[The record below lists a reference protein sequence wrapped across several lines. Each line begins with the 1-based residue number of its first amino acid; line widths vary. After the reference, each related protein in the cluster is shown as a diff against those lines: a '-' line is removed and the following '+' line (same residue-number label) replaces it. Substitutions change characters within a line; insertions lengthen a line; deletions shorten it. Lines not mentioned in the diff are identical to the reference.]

1 MEAALFPPMAAHILL
16 IFVGAI
22 SMVALVGIAYN
33 YSLTRS
39 TREKIA
45 RVEELERDVKILQCD
60 IKALQDRL
68 PKDAMPDNTD
78 TKPAVDKAAGGAL
91 AGNVKQEVW
100 QGFVDDYNNL
110 ANSMNIPKAAEACE
124 NFVRNNKVQL
134 LVCVESQKAE
144 DGKTLVYTAVDNVE
158 SSRYWAWNVT
168 GKPDYFGVSRML
180 EILRCNALLQASPL
194 AFPSGYPVTSSA
206 YASRYSASLEN
217 RGGTKWPMAAPTRRA
232 ARAMAVDCAFM
243 LCASFSCVFWVAGGS
258 SDCCTKT
265 TVRAS
270 CARLRQ

>member
-45 RVEELERDVKILQCD
+45 CIEELERDVKILQRD
-60 IKALQDRL
+60 IKVLQDRL
-68 PKDAMPDNTD
+68 PKEAMPDNTD
-78 TKPAVDKAAGGAL
+78 TKTAMDKAAGAAI

-100 QGFVDDYNNL
+100 QEFVDDYNNL

-134 LVCVESQKAE
+134 LVCVESEKAE
-144 DGKTLVYTAVDNVE
+144 NGKTLIYTVVDNVDE
-158 SSRYWAWNVT
+158 KKADMDKRISISFVKA
-168 GKPDYFGVSRML
+168 G
-180 EILRCNALLQASPL
+180 QA
-194 AFPSGYPVTSSA
+194 
-206 YASRYSASLEN
+206 
-217 RGGTKWPMAAPTRRA
+217 
-232 ARAMAVDCAFM
+232 
-243 LCASFSCVFWVAGGS
+243 
-258 SDCCTKT
+258 
-265 TVRAS
+265 
-270 CARLRQ
+270 

>member
-45 RVEELERDVKILQCD
+45 RVEELERDVKILQRD
-60 IKALQDRL
+60 IKVLQDRL
-68 PKDAMPDNTD
+68 PKDAIPDNTD
-78 TKPAVDKAAGGAL
+78 TKPAVDKAAGGAM

-168 GKPDYFGVSRML
+168 GKPDDFAVVPNPLIEYNEELHHKGGMKETF
-180 EILRCNALLQASPL
+180 ASNYET
-194 AFPSGYPVTSSA
+194 G
-206 YASRYSASLEN
+206 
-217 RGGTKWPMAAPTRRA
+217 
-232 ARAMAVDCAFM
+232 
-243 LCASFSCVFWVAGGS
+243 SFKQVQVKLPAHF
-258 SDCCTKT
+258 T
-265 TVRAS
+265 
-270 CARLRQ
+270 LRQGKWVIVQPGVIRVN